1 VKIAAQAT
9 PIKNIP
15 QAWVILA
22 VGFIVL
28 FFGGGALSVFGLVL
42 VPMTDELN
50 WSRSSLSLVLTTFMI
65 VSALAMP
72 FVGRIVDRT
81 DLRLILTVA
90 VVLVGIGAG
99 LMWRVSALWQ
109 VFLLYGIVFAIG
121 NAGSSVPTVTVMVSR
136 WWTTR
141 RGMANS
147 AAIAGMGL
155 GQLVIIITLTF
166 LLTTIGWRTAYAII
180 GAANLFI
187 VVPVVLMFARSGPG
201 KTGAAASA
209 LEPSEDGSSTVDETI
224 GEPLGEPNKER
235 PLVAANSVRD
245 LFRSRHMWLLMG
257 MFALCGFQDFFVLTH
272 VVAFA
277 TDLGVSDLLAG
288 NMLAFMGLT
297 ALAGVMLSGYL
308 SDRYGPAVPSVLCF
322 VIRTG
327 IFVFILNSQS
337 TPSIMV
343 FALLYGSTFFI
354 TAPLGVIFAGQIF
367 GSRYLGTVSGI
378 VSMVH
383 QVFGGLGALAGGL
396 FFDAFG
402 RYDGAFALVLGLA
415 LLAVVV
421 SALLHRSR
429 PASVLREQG
438 SL

>member
-1 VKIAAQAT
+1 M
-9 PIKNIP
+9 
-15 QAWVILA
+15 
-22 VGFIVL
+22 L
-28 FFGGGALSVFGLVL
+28 FFGGGALPIFGLVL
-42 VPMTDELN
+42 TRMTEDLGR
-50 WSRSSLSLVLTTFMI
+50 SRSSLSLVLNVFMV

-72 FVGRIVDRT
+72 LVGRVIDRR
-81 DLRLILTVA
+81 DLRFILA
-90 VVLVGIGAG
+90 GSVVLVAIGTG
-99 LMWRVSALWQ
+99 LMWSVNALWQ
-109 VFLLYGIVFAIG
+109 IFLLYGVVFAIG
-121 NAGSSVPTVTVMVSR
+121 NAGSSIPTVGVMVSR
-136 WWTTR
+136 WWTTK
-141 RGMANS
+141 RGLANS

-155 GQLVIIITLTF
+155 GQLVIITVLAF
-166 LLTTIGWRTAYAII
+166 LLSTIGWRTSYAII

-187 VVPVVLMFARSGPG
+187 VVPVVLVFARSAP
-201 KTGAAASA
+201 KQALSEPTG
-209 LEPSEDGSSTVDETI
+209 EPDKRPVNEATGEPI
-224 GEPLGEPNKER
+224 GEPDKER
-235 PLVAANSVRD
+235 PLVVANSFAD

-277 TDLGVSDLLAG
+277 TDQGMSDLLAG
-288 NMLAFMGLT
+288 NMLALMGLT
-297 ALAGVMLSGYL
+297 ALGGVLVSGYL

-383 QVFGGLGALAGGL
+383 QVSGGLGALAGGL
-396 FFDAFG
+396 FFDAFN
-402 RYDGAFALVLGLA
+402 RYDGAFALILGMA
-415 LLAVVV
+415 LLAIVI

-429 PASVLREQG
+429 PSVLRSEA

>member
-1 VKIAAQAT
+1 
-9 PIKNIP
+9 
-15 QAWVILA
+15 
-22 VGFIVL
+22 VL

-81 DLRLILTVA
+81 DLRLILTTA

-99 LMWRVSALWQ
+99 LMWRVNALWQ

-155 GQLVIIITLTF
+155 GQLVIIITITF
-166 LLTTIGWRTAYAII
+166 LLSTIGWRTSYAII

-187 VVPVVLMFARSGPG
+187 VVPVVLMFARSGPRG
-201 KTGAAASA
+201 ASA
-209 LEPSEDGSSTVDETI
+209 LGPSEGGSSTVDQGI
-224 GEPLGEPNKER
+224 GEPLGEPNKET
-235 PLVAANSVRD
+235 PLVAVNSVRD
-245 LFRSRHMWLLMG
+245 LFRSRHMWLLMS

-297 ALAGVMLSGYL
+297 ALIGVMLSGYL

-327 IFVFILNSQS
+327 IFVFILNSQA

-429 PASVLREQG
+429 RNAPRPA
-438 SL
+438 